1 MGKLGSA
8 SHHPLLPYDLTRANG
23 SKAVI
28 IALQASVETNPT
40 KGNTFVVFFINLVL
54 NFRAP
59 FGPHKTL
66 FRKRLSQKRSR
77 NISIGL
83 LVGPGEGGRGDG
95 IFGSRDRE
103 WAVSGMV

>member
-8 SHHPLLPYDLTRANG
+8 SHHPLLRYDLTRANG

-40 KGNTFVVFFINLVL
+40 KGNTFVVFFIDLVL

-66 FRKRLSQKRSR
+66 FRRRLSQKRSR

-95 IFGSRDRE
+95 IFGI
-103 WAVSGMV
+103 AGPGVGGI